1 MEIFILLILHVVLCS
16 LKTTLIEINFVS
28 QCVHNTTQPNNVYTT
43 QLTRKAVAVFC
54 DTVSSSAG
62 SVEEDYNHCITKICE
77 WHNTSQRHNTA
88 DQKSCCGIL

>member
-62 SVEEDYNHCITKICE
+62 LVEEGYYQCIAVCE
-77 WHNTSQRHNTA
+77 YATQA
-88 DQKSCCGIL
+88 I